1 MQWLLCL
8 IGSTR
13 VLVPTSSVRLITEY
27 EVGPPPPLASPYL
40 SGIGI
45 LEKQLFLS
53 IRVGFRQ
60 SAIRRRTAGLLLV
73 PVRNS
78 TDCAFEIDRV
88 VGLSTEAP
96 AELLPSEPPWLQ
108 RARSGERYLDV
119 AAMRRSLGAA

>member
-13 VLVPTSSVRLITEY
+13 VSVPTSSIRLITEY

-40 SGIGI
+40 AGVGLIDRR
-45 LEKQLFLS
+45 LFLS

-60 SAIRRRTAGLLLV
+60 SAARRRTAGLLFV
-73 PVRNS
+73 S
-78 TDCAFEIDRV
+78 AAQATDCAFEIDRV

-96 AELLPSEPPWLQ
+96 VELLPSEPLWLQ
-108 RARSGERYLDV
+108 RTRSGERFLDV
-119 AAMRRSLGAA
+119 VAMRRSLGAA